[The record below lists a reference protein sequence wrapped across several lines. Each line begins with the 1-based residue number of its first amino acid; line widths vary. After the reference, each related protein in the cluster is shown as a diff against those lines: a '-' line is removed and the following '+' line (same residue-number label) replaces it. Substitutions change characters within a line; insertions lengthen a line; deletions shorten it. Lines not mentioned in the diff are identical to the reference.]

1 MRRSLVW
8 FAVLIVLVGSAMLLG
23 SPKPASADFADQ
35 SVSDLAK
42 YVQSGAAL
50 NLRLCALQT
59 LVDSEG
65 STVDAELLAIAKGSD
80 FKMAVYAT
88 TALGKRK
95 TSTSKAQL
103 KKVLENTSLKKDV
116 RMAAMNAIAI
126 HFKTSIDLTY
136 LQSKAGS
143 DQDLKARYLWLK
155 KHVYGM

>member
-1 MRRSLVW
+1 MRTSLMW
-8 FAVLIVLVGSAMLLG
+8 LSALILVIGSALLFG
-23 SPKPASADFADQ
+23 SQRPAAADFSDR

-42 YVQSGAAL
+42 YVQSGNAL